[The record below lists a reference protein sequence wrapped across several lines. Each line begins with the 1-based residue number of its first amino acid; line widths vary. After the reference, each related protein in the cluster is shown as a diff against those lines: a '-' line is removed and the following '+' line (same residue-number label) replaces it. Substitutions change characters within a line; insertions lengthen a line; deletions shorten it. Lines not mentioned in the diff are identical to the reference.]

1 MFKIIYNK
9 KKTIMVHSHQ
19 VLDSNVKS
27 RFVGDS
33 SSEFILD
40 LILDHTNELKRQ
52 VTTLFKDYII
62 TFDDGL
68 YQQIEV
74 IKLFKQKSIFFPSFG
89 LIRPEQILPHPI
101 ENSIAH
107 SMKKIYLSTFMS
119 STEVWD
125 LVHSGFK
132 LGMHGWYHLNL
143 NLNHLDIDNLTTL
156 EKYKLF
162 REDARKCAEAYSNYI
177 PSH

>member
-1 MFKIIYNK
+1 
-9 KKTIMVHSHQ
+9 MVHSHQ

-74 IKLFKQKSIFFPSFG
+74 IKLFKQKSIFFDAF
-89 LIRPEQILPHPI
+89 
-101 ENSIAH
+101 
-107 SMKKIYLSTFMS
+107 T
-119 STEVWD
+119 
-125 LVHSGFK
+125 
-132 LGMHGWYHLNL
+132 LN
-143 NLNHLDIDNLTTL
+143 N
-156 EKYKLF
+156 
-162 REDARKCAEAYSNYI
+162 
-177 PSH
+177 